1 MLEVRVSRETT
12 VFGVQA
18 RCCRSETKGRGGRGR
33 PLPTDTLPSPSLGR
47 PLRRRSGALA
57 ARARGRPQ
65 AATHELTGWI
75 TRPRG
80 GDGGCEGPAVHPA
93 LKCSSGAARRVGP
106 GPSPLLHPGALQ
118 PRGCSRRGDRVPR
131 RGATPLPHSQTS
143 TRSVTCREWGAG
155 AELEPWCRRGVLGR
169 SVVTV
174 CESRRQWRG
183 VLL

>member
-1 MLEVRVSRETT
+1 MPPRRDDGEGCPWSIASNWHAPVSSPEPAPPPS
-12 VFGVQA
+12 A
-18 RCCRSETKGRGGRGR
+18 RRTCR
-33 PLPTDTLPSPSLGR
+33 
-47 PLRRRSGALA
+47 
-57 ARARGRPQ
+57 RAWGQPQ
-65 AATHELTGWI
+65 GATHELTGLI

-155 AELEPWCRRGVLGR
+155 AELEPWCRRGVRGR